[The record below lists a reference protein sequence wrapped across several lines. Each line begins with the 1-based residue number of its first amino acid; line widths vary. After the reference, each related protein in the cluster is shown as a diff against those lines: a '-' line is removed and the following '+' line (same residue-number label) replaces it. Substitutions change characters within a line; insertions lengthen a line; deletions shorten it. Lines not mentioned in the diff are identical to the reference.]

1 MGTRVRAFALSAL
14 LASTF
19 LAVARPSSA
28 ADDPAAL
35 ARAKVHFEN
44 GVHLYDAKPPDYEGA
59 LAEFRAAE
67 KEKPT
72 PGLKRNTALC
82 LKALHRYGEAIDE
95 LDVMLAAGDELK
107 PETREAGK
115 TMLAELKAIVGTVK
129 VKVVLHRAKST
140 TTDVP
145 RVDVFIDGTP
155 LPPEKVGAAVRL
167 GPGDHVVVAK
177 APGYGD
183 ATKTVSVVSGDKDVV
198 AQLDLIP
205 VVAGTA
211 LGALRVHASVP
222 TATISIDGVAIA
234 NGDWEGGLPAGKHHV
249 EAHVD
254 KQPTWSRDIDV
265 APGQRLD
272 LEATIG
278 ADATTPPVPPVYDE
292 KGQVVLPKK
301 PAERRWYLMGGLG
314 GFTSIYTVHESAFQL
329 NGSGY
334 NQDVAERGFNGLALN
349 VRGGR
354 DFGKFVSLELFAEV
368 GALKPVSWNDTNE
381 KQRDVTITYVQLG
394 PELRVHSPGKVLRIV
409 VGTGLAI
416 EGVSVTQKNVKSS
429 TSGESKGS
437 GVEAAWVIE
446 AGPQIR
452 LGERLFLEGDLFMN
466 LSGDGNVTENGNR
479 YFYDSPVIREG
490 VRVFFGIT
498 L

>member
-19 LAVARPSSA
+19 LAIARPSSA

-35 ARAKVHFEN
+35 ARAKAHFEN

-67 KEKPT
+67 KEKAS
-72 PGLKRNTALC
+72 PGIKRNTALC

-95 LDVMLAAGDELK
+95 IEAMLAAGDEVK

-115 TMLAELKAIVGTVK
+115 TMLAELNAIVGTVK
-129 VKVVLHRAKST
+129 IKVVLHRAKST

-145 RVDVFIDGTP
+145 PVEVSVDGTL
-155 LPPEKVGAAVRL
+155 LPPEKVGTSVRL

-198 AQLDLIP
+198 AQLDLMP
-205 VVAGTA
+205 AVAGTA

-234 NGDWEGGLPAGKHHV
+234 NGTWEGGLPAGKHHV
-249 EAHVD
+249 EAHAD

-292 KGQVVLPKK
+292 KGQVVMPKK
-301 PAERRWYLMGGLG
+301 AEARPWYLMGGIG
-314 GFTSIYTVHESAFQL
+314 GFTSIYTVHESAF
-329 NGSGY
+329 NGTSPRD
-334 NQDVAERGFNGLALN
+334 QTVERGFNGLALN

-354 DFGKFVSLELFAEV
+354 DFGKFVSLEVFAEV
-368 GALKPVSWNDTNE
+368 GALKPVSWNYPNST
-381 KQRDVTITYVQLG
+381 QQQDVTITYVQLG
-394 PELRVHSPGKVLRIV
+394 PELRVHSTGKVLRIV
-409 VGTGLAI
+409 VGTGIAI
-416 EGVSVTQKNVKSS
+416 EGVSVTQKNVKSPS
-429 TSGESKGS
+429 SGESKGS
-437 GVEAAWVIE
+437 GVEAAWVVE

-452 LGERLFLEGDLFMN
+452 FAERLFLEGDLFLN
-466 LSGDGNVTENGNR
+466 LSGDGGVKEDGNR
-479 YFYDSPVIREG
+479 YFYDSPVVREG
-490 VRVFFGIT
+490 VRLFFGFT